1 MADQHPQEDAPMT
14 DVDVVKVSKPQ
25 KEERSTLTEE
35 HHQHHSSSSSSDDEE
50 QAGEKKKKKKGL
62 KEKIKE
68 KISHEKEE
76 PNGHK
81 DESVPV
87 EKCDEMSKEELT
99 NPEEKKGFL
108 EKLKE
113 KLPGQH
119 KKGEEADHAT
129 PTECTQTNIHRKRKE
144 SWRR

>member
-25 KEERSTLTEE
+25 REEKSTLTEE
-35 HHQHHSSSSSSDDEE
+35 HHQHHSSSSS
-50 QAGEKKKKKKGL
+50 
-62 KEKIKE
+62 
-68 KISHEKEE
+68 
-76 PNGHK
+76 

-129 PTECTQTNIHRKRKE
+129 PTECAPDKHSPEKKGILEKIKE
-144 SWRR
+144 KLPGSHKNGEEKDKEK